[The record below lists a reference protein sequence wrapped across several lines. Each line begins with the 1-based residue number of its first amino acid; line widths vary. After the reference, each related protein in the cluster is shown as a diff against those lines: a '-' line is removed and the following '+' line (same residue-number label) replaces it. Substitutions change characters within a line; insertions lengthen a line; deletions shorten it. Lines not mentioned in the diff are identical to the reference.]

1 MNKLKNKYILF
12 FFIVSFIL
20 PLHGQYLP
28 KDGAKLNYN
37 QIYFEYPFNKDAKFY
52 TVYITF
58 DSIANPTNKDFIIK
72 QQEKSPLLLVKNLKL
87 GKKYKWFVETTLHSN
102 EKVKST
108 YFYFSILNTNMA
120 NPKLYKAIQHYN
132 KKSKIQD
139 GIIWC
144 DQYRCAVDRD
154 GNIVWFMAT
163 EQLDLINAKVV
174 RDIKLYP
181 DGSMTFVH
189 QPYASRMDIDLNSI
203 WTGPYKGTVSE
214 SDREDYHHAFNLLPN
229 GNYMIL
235 GNEKVNF
242 SNDTVTSD
250 AVNFCNI
257 IEFDATGKIVW
268 SWRMKD
274 YFPYEY
280 LINSKI
286 PTRKGIAD
294 PHANSFTID
303 EKNNVIYL
311 SFRDISRIIK
321 IDKKT
326 KKILASYGAKLNDKD
341 DVFETDLFRLQHDIQ
356 LLENNDFLIFNNNDI
371 DSGKTSCVE
380 IVHFPIS
387 KKDSFQLKWKFD
399 LNYDIESIGKVQRM
413 GGVKIMPNGNYL
425 ICEGSNNRVV
435 EISQNKEILWD
446 FALRQ
451 VDSTGNVN
459 DKFALYRANYSSC
472 LYPYYYGTI
481 INGNDLTLFNKGCE
495 DDVYKIELLL
505 KNNSKLEIITETI
518 KRNQS
523 LKIKLP
529 VTILI
534 INKLS
539 ITSLKSGKQKEVN
552 IK

>member
-1 MNKLKNKYILF
+1 M
-12 FFIVSFIL
+12 VSFIL

-203 WTGPYKGTVSE
+203 WTAPYKGTVSE

-257 IEFDATGKIVW
+257 IEFDTTGKIVW

-303 EKNNVIYL
+303 KKNNVIYL

-518 KRNQS
+518 KSNQS

-552 IK
+552 VK

>member
-1 MNKLKNKYILF
+1 M
-12 FFIVSFIL
+12 VSFIL

-102 EKVKST
+102 KKIKSN
-108 YFYFSILNTNMA
+108 YFYFSILNTKMTNR
-120 NPKLYKAIQHYN
+120 KLYKAVQHYN
-132 KKSKIQD
+132 KKEKILD

-144 DQYRCAVDRD
+144 DIYRCAVDRD
-154 GNIVWFMAT
+154 GNIVWFMAMDH
-163 EQLDLINAKVV
+163 QDLINSKTV

-203 WTGPYKGTVSE
+203 WTAPYKGTVSE

-242 SNDTVTSD
+242 SNDTVTSN

-257 IEFDATGKIVW
+257 IEFDTTGKIVW

-380 IVHFPIS
+380 IVHFPIC

-399 LNYDIESIGKVQRM
+399 LNYDNESSGKVKRM
-413 GGVKIMPNGNYL
+413 GGVKVMPNGNYL
-425 ICEGSNNRVV
+425 ISEGSSNRVV
-435 EISQNKEILWD
+435 EINQKKEILWD
-446 FALRQ
+446 FSLRQ
-451 VDSTGNVN
+451 VDSTGKVN
-459 DKFALYRANYSSC
+459 DKFEIYRANFSSC
-472 LYPYYYGTI
+472 LYPYYYGIALDENKLTI
-481 INGNDLTLFNKGCE
+481 FNKGCE
-495 DDVYKIELLL
+495 DDEYKIELLL
-505 KNNSKLEIITETI
+505 KNNLKQKIITETV
-518 KRNQS
+518 KSNLS
-523 LKIKLP
+523 LIIKLP
-529 VTILI
+529 VSILD
-534 INKLS
+534 INKLI
-539 ITSLKSGKQKEVN
+539 ITSLKSGKQKEANV
-552 IK
+552 K

>member
-1 MNKLKNKYILF
+1 MEKLKNKYILF
-12 FFIVSFIL
+12 FFMVSFIL
-20 PLHGQYLP
+20 PIHGQYLP

-58 DSIANPTNKDFIIK
+58 DSIVNPTNKDFIVK

-87 GKKYKWFVETTLHSN
+87 GKKYKWFVETTLRNN
-102 EKVKST
+102 EKIKST
-108 YFYFSILNTNMA
+108 YFNFSILNTYMA

-132 KKSKIQD
+132 KKSEIQD

-144 DQYRCAVDRD
+144 DQYRCAVDRA

-174 RDIKLYP
+174 RDIQLYP

-189 QPYASRMDIDLNSI
+189 QPNASRMDIDLNSI
-203 WTGPYKGTVSE
+203 WKAPYKGTVSE
-214 SDREDYHHAFNLLPN
+214 SDREDYHHAFTMLSN

-235 GNEKVNF
+235 GDEKVKF
-242 SNDTVTSD
+242 SNDTVTTD

-257 IEFDATGKIVW
+257 IEFDTASNIVW

-286 PTRKGIAD
+286 PTKSGIVD

-303 EKNNVIYL
+303 EKNNAIYL
-311 SFRDISRIIK
+311 SFRDISRVIK

-326 KKILASYGAKLNDKD
+326 KNIIASYGVKLKDED

-356 LLENNDFLIFNNNDI
+356 LLENNDMLIFNNNDI

-399 LNYDIESIGKVQRM
+399 LNYDKESKGKVQRM

-435 EISQNKEILWD
+435 EINQKKEILWD

-451 VDSTGNVN
+451 VDSTGKVN

-472 LYPYYYGTI
+472 LYPYYYGATLDENYLTI
-481 INGNDLTLFNKGCE
+481 FNKGCE
-495 DDVYKIELLL
+495 DDGYKIELLF
-505 KNNSKLEIITETI
+505 KNSSKQEIITESV
-518 KRNQS
+518 KSNQS
-523 LKIKLP
+523 LKLKLP
-529 VTILI
+529 VTILDIDKVI
-534 INKLS
+534 I
-539 ITSLKSGKQKEVN
+539 ISLKSGKQKVVN
-552 IK
+552 VK

>member
-1 MNKLKNKYILF
+1 MLCF
-12 FFIVSFIL
+12 C
-20 PLHGQYLP
+20 QYLP

-37 QIYFEYPFNKDAKFY
+37 QIYFEYPYNKDAKFY

-72 QQEKSPLLLVKNLKL
+72 QREKSPLLIVKNLML
-87 GKKYKWFVETTLHSN
+87 GKKYKWFAETTLRNN
-102 EKVKST
+102 EKVKSN

-189 QPYASRMDIDLNSI
+189 QPNASRMDIDLNSI
-203 WTGPYKGTVSE
+203 WKAPYKGTVSE
-214 SDREDYHHAFNLLPN
+214 SDREDYHHAFTMLPN

-257 IEFDATGKIVW
+257 IEFDAMGNIVW

-280 LINSKI
+280 LIDSKI
-286 PTRKGIAD
+286 PTKKGVAD

-303 EKNNVIYL
+303 EKNNAIYL
-311 SFRDISRIIK
+311 SFRDISRVIK

-326 KKILASYGAKLNDKD
+326 KKIIASYGVKLKDED

-356 LLENNDFLIFNNNDI
+356 LIENNDMLIFNNNDI
-371 DSGKTSCVE
+371 DSGKISCIE
-380 IVHFPIS
+380 IIHFPVS
-387 KKDSFQLKWKFD
+387 KEDSFQLKWKFD
-399 LNYDIESIGKVQRM
+399 LNYDKESIGKIQRM

-425 ICEGSNNRVV
+425 ICEGSNNRVL
-435 EISQNKEILWD
+435 EINQKKEILWD

-451 VDSTGNVN
+451 VDSAGQVN
-459 DKFALYRANYSSC
+459 DKFALYRANYTSC
-472 LYPYYYGTI
+472 LYPYYFGAI
-481 INGNDLTLFNKGCE
+481 LDGNNLTLFNKGCE
-495 DDVYKIELLL
+495 DDGYKIGLFIKNDL
-505 KNNSKLEIITETI
+505 KQEIISEDI
-518 KRNQS
+518 KSNQS
-523 LKIKLP
+523 LKLKLP
-529 VTILI
+529 ISILDI
-534 INKLS
+534 DKVM
-539 ITSLKSGKQKEVN
+539 ITSLKSSKQKVIN
-552 IK
+552 VK